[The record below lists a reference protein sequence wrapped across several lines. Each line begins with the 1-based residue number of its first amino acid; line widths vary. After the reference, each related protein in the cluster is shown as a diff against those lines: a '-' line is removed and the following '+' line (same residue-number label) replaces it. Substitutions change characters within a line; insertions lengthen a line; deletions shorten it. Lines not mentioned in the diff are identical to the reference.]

1 MRVNIFRQD
10 GDRRNTLAVFDF
22 LAISN
27 LLGDLHAL
35 LADLIPLLRNGGVQ
49 RSVLDAEQ
57 NLGAVVDANAVEIIF
72 DAVIADEGSG
82 TDTDIA
88 VKGNNG
94 VQFGIRNIERGELVS
109 RRGSDG
115 IILKSIDDNRIRAD
129 FSQTINEGLN
139 LNVLHLDGEERL
151 TGRNVNRLIAH
162 QFHQRIGRIRAQ
174 LDSVRTDQSRH
185 IFLRTGGCANQ
196 RHSGIL
202 GTLKHFLKQ
211 AGVRDHTDSQNIG
224 AVVQRRFSQLN
235 LRYNVRREG
244 AR

>member
-10 GDRRNTLAVFDF
+10 GDRRNTLIVFDF

-35 LADLIPLLRNGGVQ
+35 LANLIPLLRNGGVQ
-49 RSVLDAEQ
+49 RAVLDAEQ

-115 IILKSIDDNRIRAD
+115 IVLKSIDDNRIRAAE
-129 FSQTINEGLN
+129 SKYH
-139 LNVLHLDGEERL
+139 V
-151 TGRNVNRLIAH
+151 
-162 QFHQRIGRIRAQ
+162 
-174 LDSVRTDQSRH
+174 VRCPR
-185 IFLRTGGCANQ
+185 
-196 RHSGIL
+196 
-202 GTLKHFLKQ
+202 
-211 AGVRDHTDSQNIG
+211 
-224 AVVQRRFSQLN
+224 
-235 LRYNVRREG
+235 
-244 AR
+244 